1 MENFLFATGKLL
13 IFFFYS
19 GETKKCPALRER
31 MKPGGRP
38 FEGFPLV
45 ALEEENLS
53 QADSGGP
60 APASLPGP
68 WVSTFGEGA
77 SLCRDLPQDL

>member
-1 MENFLFATGKLL
+1 
-13 IFFFYS
+13 
-19 GETKKCPALRER
+19 